1 MESRAGEIA
10 GPAFFLTISRDD
22 VIISTDDIETRYQ
35 EVRKMGRKT
44 LELLT
49 ESMFYVLMSL
59 LREDR
64 CGTEMADW
72 VQGRTGGRV
81 RLGPGTLYTI
91 LAKFQEENLIRETAV
106 DGRRRTYTLTEEGRR
121 RYLEEVARL
130 RACLSDAEEEG
141 Q

>member
-1 MESRAGEIA
+1 
-10 GPAFFLTISRDD
+10 
-22 VIISTDDIETRYQ
+22 
-35 EVRKMGRKT
+35 MGRKT

-59 LREDR
+59 LKEDR

-72 VQGRTGGRV
+72 VQTRTKGRV

-91 LAKFQEENLIRETAV
+91 LAKFQEESLIQETAV

-130 RACLSDAEEEG
+130 RACLHDAEEEAP
-141 Q
+141 

>member
-1 MESRAGEIA
+1 
-10 GPAFFLTISRDD
+10 
-22 VIISTDDIETRYQ
+22 
-35 EVRKMGRKT
+35 MGRKT

-59 LREDR
+59 LKENR

-72 VQGRTGGRV
+72 VQTRTKGRV

-91 LAKFQEENLIRETAV
+91 LAKFQEDSLIQEIAV

-130 RACLSDAEEEG
+130 RACLNDAEEEAP
-141 Q
+141 